1 MNHSSKQVFFIGTS
15 SNLNISSTRS
25 RALGASSLTLLI
37 GLAAAWAAPEPSAA
51 VSADAGKLQ
60 TAGELVVALDA
71 RDPSAGT
78 TNWVNKGT
86 MGNFTRVGAPK
97 VAAAGGQPAVQF
109 NGKSDAYR
117 SEKPTPDTI
126 NGAHA
131 RSIEVWVNNPT
142 LDSTE
147 ECMVA
152 WGYRGETLANLSFN
166 YGSGGGFSAVT
177 HYDQDMGWGDDETPT
192 AGQWHYLV
200 YTYDGKTA
208 RIYDNGVRRGAQD
221 FELAT
226 AANTRMN
233 IGVENSTEGEPI
245 FESEFDD
252 HWPLSLSGYIAIVR
266 VHSGALTADQIKT
279 NFDTEKT
286 RFDVT
291 AQSAGQSETK

>member
-1 MNHSSKQVFFIGTS
+1 MNNSNKQVAFMRPS
-15 SNLNISSTRS
+15 SNFNFQSTLS
-25 RALGASSLTLLI
+25 RALCASCLTLLV
-37 GLAAAWAAPEPSAA
+37 GLPGSWAAPEKSAPT
-51 VSADAGKLQ
+51 SAHAGTVQ

-78 TNWVNKGT
+78 TNWINQGT
-86 MGNFTRVGAPK
+86 MGNFVRLGGPK
-97 VAAAGGQPAVQF
+97 VAAVGGQPAVQF

-117 SEKPTPDTI
+117 SEKPTPSAIT
-126 NGAHA
+126 GAHA

-152 WGYRGETLANLSFN
+152 WGHRGETLATLSFN

-177 HYDQDMGWGDDETPT
+177 HYDQDMGWGDDETPA
-192 AGQWHYLV
+192 AGQWHHLV

-208 RIYDNGVRRGAQD
+208 KIYDNGVRRGSQD
-221 FELAT
+221 FQLTT
-226 AANTRMN
+226 AASNRMN
-233 IGVENSTEGEPI
+233 IAVENSTEGEPI

-266 VHSGALTADQIKT
+266 VHSGALTADEVKT
-279 NFDTEKT
+279 NFNAEKT
-286 RFDVT
+286 RFGVST
-291 AQSAGQSETK
+291 Q